1 MVLVPGARGAR
12 AVLLF
17 GSVEADTEEVRVETS
32 GGAAAYTR
40 TSEAVRN
47 AYFFV
52 PSFFFNRKRKPHS
65 REVHAHHE
73 CSFSSELP
81 RCVLDYV
88 NHKNSLFGLPEH
100 SFLAEYRNCGR

>member
-52 PSFFFNRKRKPHS
+52 PSFFFLIEKES
-65 REVHAHHE
+65 RTHGKFTRIA
-73 CSFSSELP
+73 SALSLP
-81 RCVLDYV
+81 
-88 NHKNSLFGLPEH
+88 
-100 SFLAEYRNCGR
+100 NCRDAF

>member
-52 PSFFFNRKRKPHS
+52 PSFFF
-65 REVHAHHE
+65 
-73 CSFSSELP
+73 
-81 RCVLDYV
+81 
-88 NHKNSLFGLPEH
+88 
-100 SFLAEYRNCGR
+100 

>member
-47 AYFFV
+47 AYFLV
-52 PSFFFNRKRKPHS
+52 PSFFNRNRKPHS
-65 REVHAHHE
+65 REAHAHHE
-73 CSFSSELP
+73 CSFSS
-81 RCVLDYV
+81 
-88 NHKNSLFGLPEH
+88 
-100 SFLAEYRNCGR
+100 